1 MEKGIAYGVGV
12 GPGDPELMTL
22 KAVRIIRENEIVAFP
37 GAVPEETV
45 VYRIAVQAVPELPSK
60 ILLGLNLPM
69 TRDPETLADARKK
82 AAETIAAVIRQHE
95 KEAR

>member
-22 KAVRIIRENEIVAFP
+22 KAVRIIRENEIIAFP
-37 GAVPEETV
+37 GTVPEESAA
-45 VYRIAVQAVPELPSK
+45 YRIAAQAVPELPNK

-69 TRDPETLADARKK
+69 TRDPEVLTDAQIGR
-82 AAETIAAVIRQHE
+82 ASCRERV
-95 KEAR
+95 